1 MALHLETAAIT
12 EAFNKLLSAATYGT
26 TPLTFEL
33 YEDGNATPVDSFT
46 RTSSQ
51 FSPAS
56 GTLFYDDLTSNPL
69 VFTVAPGVA
78 DVNMIKLKG
87 NFLSGGAQ
95 YVSQWELSATPTDYR
110 PDLPNGGTL
119 KLGQYIMSV
128 TTE

>member
-12 EAFNKLLSAATYGT
+12 EAFNQLLSAATYNT

-33 YEDGNATPVDSFT
+33 YSGASLVDSFT
-46 RTSSQ
+46 RTAAQ

-69 VFTVAPGVA
+69 VFTVAPGVS
-78 DVNMIKLKG
+78 DVDLIKLKG
-87 NFLSGGAQ
+87 NYLSGGAQ
-95 YVSQWELSATPTDYR
+95 YVSQWTLSATPTDYR
-110 PDLPNGGTL
+110 PDFPNGGTL